1 MIVAGQARAA
11 FESWLA
17 SLSAADRAAIDA
29 DPDQAVP
36 RYRRWLRGHFDEHT
50 ALALYVAYE
59 NEAYDLTSWD
69 PPAVAETATRAGA
82 WGDC

>member
-1 MIVAGQARAA
+1 MIAVGQARAT

-17 SLSAADRAAIDA
+17 GLSTADRAVVDA

-36 RYRRWLRGHFDEHT
+36 RYRRWLRGQFDAHD

-69 PPAVAETATRAGA
+69 PPAVADAVTRDA